1 MANDVTLVGADT
13 LRAHLVAV
21 LAHHG
26 VPADQA
32 ATVADNLVE
41 ADLRGVDSHGC
52 NLLALYVARLLA
64 GDLRPVTDVTVVRDD
79 GSTALLDGG
88 LGFGQVAGCIAIDL
102 AIERAREHGI
112 AAVGVR
118 ESSHLGA
125 LAYYTVRAAEA
136 GLVAL
141 AFQNG
146 PTIVPP
152 FGGLTQIFSTNP
164 FSYALPT
171 LEEPIVVYDIATTT
185 VAGNKVILAKK
196 RGDAT
201 IPEGWANDEDGNPT
215 TDAQKASPMHLQW
228 FGGHKGYGI
237 ALLVEAMAGVLA
249 RSCFGRTER
258 SQATAAGRDRVA
270 KGYMFITIDPSRFAL
285 PGAPANGDH
294 GGDDGAGDDYRRD
307 VDVLI
312 RDLHACEP
320 ARGSAGVLVPGELEH
335 RRRAQR
341 LAEGVPLAAGLIA
354 ELDALGGA
362 AGLPPLA
369 G

>member
-1 MANDVTLVGADT
+1 MSDDVRLIDVEILRAQLVGV
-13 LRAHLVAV
+13 LR
-21 LAHHG
+21 HHG
-26 VPADQA
+26 VPDEQA
-32 ATVADNLVE
+32 AIVADNLVE

-52 NLLALYVARLLA
+52 NLLELYVARLQA
-64 GDLRPVTDVTVVRDD
+64 GDLRPVTEVSTVRDD
-79 GSTALLDGG
+79 GSTVLLDGG
-88 LGFGQVAGCIAIDL
+88 LGFGQVAGRVAIDL
-102 AIERAREHGI
+102 AIARARDHGI
-112 AAVGVR
+112 AAVAVR
-118 ESSHLGA
+118 ESTHLGA
-125 LAYYTVRAAEA
+125 LAYYTMRAAEA

-171 LEEPIVVYDIATTT
+171 LDEPVVVYDIATTT

-215 TDAQKASPMHLQW
+215 TDTQKASPMHLQW

-237 ALLVEAMAGVLA
+237 ALLVEAMAGALA

-258 SQATAAGRDRVA
+258 SAGTAAGRDRVA
-270 KGYMFITIDPSRFAL
+270 KGYVFITIDPARFSL
-285 PGAPANGDH
+285 PGPGAH
-294 GGDDGAGDDYRRD
+294 GTGDDYRRD
-307 VDVLI
+307 VDTLV

-320 ARGSAGVLVPGELEH
+320 AVGSAGVLVPGELEH
-335 RRRAQR
+335 RRRAHR
-341 LAEGVPLAAGLIA
+341 LAEGIPLSAGLVVELDTLASAAGLA
-354 ELDALGGA
+354 PLGT
-362 AGLPPLA
+362 
-369 G
+369 